1 MTSQEP
7 IISFVGPSQTSNL
20 YPSIGGFSG
29 DAGISS
35 DNNQGFY
42 TYTKNSFNLN
52 YTPTN
57 YFWDQVSVSSPL
69 LTRSIYDKSV
79 KRWFTVELDNDGTAN
94 SNILMAVSN
103 NMDYSR
109 GSSFQLKIPVDTTGT
124 YTAEY
129 IYLSFN
135 NTYIIVTVNLANI
148 STSLLSSTG
157 IFVFSKENLLNNV
170 PNYTSFIENEY
181 GLCPVLSYDSDST
194 IYFVYNKL
202 NGINL
207 ASITMQSPNPI
218 FNSLIATF
226 NSIYTWNT
234 VGGYA
239 PQLHSATS
247 ISLGDD
253 RIQNATIYNSNLWVT
268 HSIFKPSVA
277 QIMTWNI
284 DIPSLTLVSN
294 VIISKTD
301 SYLSY
306 PYIAVNKN
314 NDVAVVFAEF
324 NSNIYPSVSYSY
336 KDHTDVSFR
345 SITRLASGS
354 SSYGNS
360 SWGSYFSA
368 SVDSSDQQSFWLQGE
383 TTNNDNKWEV
393 IISRIIPLTYIELPN
408 YDFFDQGET
417 QISTF
422 NPSTSIWSFN
432 NYFSYQ
438 FGEGGD
444 KILPSKVFSSADDSL
459 IVRSSD
465 TFKIMPSLVQ
475 TFSTLL
481 LEKGNS
487 SDYPLSG
494 DVFGSGTSLLILFN
508 SGIWNIFD
516 MYNSTNL
523 TYEFGI
529 SGDIPL
535 TGDWLNLKRKQ
546 IGVWRPSNGTF
557 YFLDIVTGNQGG
569 FQYGVPYPSIYG
581 DVPVVGD
588 YLGTGYDQ
596 LVIFRSFFGL
606 WFIQDYLV
614 PSNFASRQWGEY
626 GDIPLEGKF
635 SQNSNKM
642 DIAVYRPSEQIFY
655 ILNLEA
661 LKYGNSGD
669 IPVPGSSVYYR
680 MKMLGLL

>member
-1 MTSQEP
+1 MTSQDP
-7 IISFVGPSQTSNL
+7 IISFVGPSQASNL

-29 DAGISS
+29 DTGISS

-57 YFWDQVSVSSPL
+57 YFWDQVSVTSPR
-69 LTRSIYDKSV
+69 LTRSVYDKSV
-79 KRWFTVELDNDGTAN
+79 KRWFTVELDNDGSPN
-94 SNILMAVSN
+94 SDILIAVSN
-103 NMDYSR
+103 NMDYSQ
-109 GSSFQLKIPVDTTGT
+109 GSSFQLKVPIDTTGV
-124 YTAEY
+124 YYAEY

-135 NTYIIVTVNLANI
+135 STYIIVTANLVNI
-148 STSLLSSTG
+148 GTSLLSSTG
-157 IFVFSKENLLNNV
+157 IFIFPKENLLNNIS
-170 PNYTSFIENEY
+170 NYTSFIENNY

-194 IYFVYNKL
+194 IYFAYVKL

-207 ASITMQSPNPI
+207 ASVTMQSPNPI
-218 FNSLIATF
+218 FNPLIATF
-226 NSIYTWNT
+226 NSSHTWNT

-239 PQLHSATS
+239 PQLNSATS
-247 ISLGDD
+247 IDLGDD
-253 RIQNATIYNSNLWVT
+253 SIQNAVIYNSNLWIT
-268 HSIFKPSVA
+268 HSIFRPSVA

-284 DIPSLTLVSN
+284 DISSLTLISN
-294 VIISKTD
+294 LIISKSE

-306 PYIAVNKN
+306 PYLAINKN
-314 NDVAVVFAEF
+314 DDIAVVFAEF
-324 NSNIYPSVSYSY
+324 NHNIYPTVSYSY

-345 SITRLASGS
+345 SVTTLASGS
-354 SSYGNS
+354 SSYNSS

-368 SVDSSDQQSFWLQGE
+368 SIDSSDQQSFWLQGE
-383 TTNNDNKWEV
+383 TTNNNNQWEI
-393 IISRIIPLTYIELPN
+393 IISRIIPLTYTLLPN

-422 NPSTSIWSFN
+422 TPSTSTWNFN
-432 NYFSYQ
+432 NYPSRQ
-438 FGEGGD
+438 FGEQGD
-444 KILPSKVFSSADDSL
+444 HILPSKVFSSADDSL
-459 IVRSSD
+459 VVRSSD
-465 TFKIMPSLVQ
+465 TFKIMPSLIQ

-494 DVFGSGTSLLILFN
+494 DIFGSGTSLLILFN
-508 SGIWNIFD
+508 GGIWNIFD
-516 MYNSTNL
+516 IYNSTNL

-535 TGDWLNLKRKQ
+535 IGDWLNLKRKQ
-546 IGVWRPSNGTF
+546 IGVWRPSNATF
-557 YFLDIVTGNQGG
+557 YFLDVITGNQGG

-581 DVPVVGD
+581 DIPVVGD

-596 LVIFRSFFGL
+596 LVIFRSIYGI

-614 PSNFASRQWGEY
+614 ESNFVSYQWGEY

-642 DIAVYRPSEQIFY
+642 DIAIYRPSDQIFY

-661 LKYGNSGD
+661 QKYGNSGD
-669 IPVPGSSVYYR
+669 IPISGSNVYYR